1 MSDLIDTTEMYLRT
15 IFELEEEDVLPMR
28 ARIRERL
35 AQSGPTVSET
45 VARMQRDGLVMVA
58 DGDHHL
64 EFTAAGRAAAIRV
77 MRKHRIAECMLV
89 EVIGMPWEE
98 VHAEACRW
106 EHVMSDAVERRVLEL
121 LGNPTV
127 SPYGNP
133 IPGLQEL
140 RPEFDITEVVVGAVR
155 PLSLIAS
162 TELVQVTVRRFGES
176 IQVDAETMT
185 RLRRVGALPGALVQV
200 RRSAGG
206 VSIGSAGEH
215 TELSDEVAM
224 YVLVDAAALGD

>member
-15 IFELEEEDVLPMR
+15 LFELEEEGVLPMR

-64 EFTAAGRAAAIRV
+64 EFTAAGREAATRV

-89 EVIGMPWEE
+89 EVIGMPWED

-106 EHVMSDAVERRVLEL
+106 EHVMSDAVERRMLEI
-121 LGNPTV
+121 LGNPNV

-140 RPEFDITEVVVGAVR
+140 RPEFDITEVIVGEVR
-155 PLSLIAS
+155 PLSLIS
-162 TELVQVTVRRFGES
+162 SPELLGVTVRRFGEP

-185 RLRRVGALPGALVQV
+185 RLRRVGALPGAFVQV
-200 RRSAGG
+200 RRSPGG
-206 VSIGSAGEH
+206 VSIGSAGEY
-215 TELSDEVAM
+215 TELADELAM
-224 YVLVDAAALGD
+224 YVLVDAVAFGV

>member
-1 MSDLIDTTEMYLRT
+1 
-15 IFELEEEDVLPMR
+15 
-28 ARIRERL
+28 
-35 AQSGPTVSET
+35 
-45 VARMQRDGLVMVA
+45 
-58 DGDHHL
+58 
-64 EFTAAGRAAAIRV
+64 
-77 MRKHRIAECMLV
+77 
-89 EVIGMPWEE
+89 
-98 VHAEACRW
+98 
-106 EHVMSDAVERRVLEL
+106 MSDAVERRVLEL